1 MRTKKFLRV
10 GLSVVVGVLALA
22 LLGVGLVSAQGG
34 PVQIDKMVMP
44 SEVEVGGTVT
54 YTIMLTA
61 TETLTGSV
69 MVTDTL
75 NWHVMDLDSLT
86 WVMPQSDN
94 MPSVSGVLTW
104 MGEVS
109 PTQKLMFTI
118 KLYEEGSEQT
128 NPDGESFTVTYPE
141 NRTVENTAEFSYMGS
156 TGEATASFTVA
167 AAEEMYYIYLPLVM
181 RNFGG

>member
-1 MRTKKFLRV
+1 MRTKKFLKV

-22 LLGVGLVSAQGG
+22 LLSVGLVSAQDDG

-44 SEVEVGGTVT
+44 SEVEAGGTVT

-61 TETLTGSV
+61 TETLTGPV

-75 NWHVMDLDSLT
+75 NWHVMDLDTLM
-86 WVMPQSDN
+86 WVMPDSDN
-94 MPSVSGVLTW
+94 MPSASGVLTW

-109 PTQKLMFTI
+109 PTQKLMFTVE
-118 KLYEEGSEQT
+118 LYEEGSQQT

-141 NRTVENTAEFSYMGS
+141 NRMVENTAEYSYMGYM
-156 TGEATASFTVA
+156 GEATASFMIS
-167 AAEEMYYIYLPLVM
+167 EMYYIYLPLVM